1 MTPEQIQQTAADKTA
16 RIALEIRNFIH
27 DTPGLTAKEVG
38 KRCDM
43 DNVGQLLKR
52 PGITL
57 VVVLRI
63 LEAVREIC
71 GEQGLSV
78 RPLQHKIV
86 DLITAKP

>member
-1 MTPEQIQQTAADKTA
+1 MTPEEINATAADKTA
-16 RIALEIRNFIH
+16 RIASEIRTFIA

-43 DNVGQLLKR
+43 DNVGTLLKR
-52 PGITL
+52 PGVTL

-71 GEQGLSV
+71 GEQGFSIRTLY
-78 RPLQHKIV
+78 QKIV

>member
-38 KRCDM
+38 KRCGM

-52 PGITL
+52 PGVTL

-78 RPLQHKIV
+78 RPLYSKISWI
-86 DLITAKP
+86 LIE